1 MPGWKRWALAQ
12 RNKLQSFAG
21 FSPGFVLTGAKAPRG
36 GPAFTG
42 LKPGASTLR
51 RALKLSSI
59 IRVSALFVFLS
70 APPRLSARFRFR
82 ANGQSRLSPPALA
95 EKLPSLYTEV
105 LNVIRLGEDRAVQKL
120 QRGEVTLRRFA
131 ALLILVVALAFGVIA
146 CGGGSNTTNNPFSMS
161 ITPTTYSLN
170 YGQVMQLSPVV
181 KNYAGNALSGQTIT
195 YTSSSPT
202 IADVANGSTNPGA
215 ICAGTWDSETNPVIC
230 HPPTSPGT
238 ATITASA
245 SSNGGT
251 ASTTATI
258 YVHPAIGSIAVGPTS
273 ATNTSPFT
281 CPGSGTCTC
290 NGTVTCP
297 SASATACAC
306 TTSGPVSALGVSNCL
321 SSAPTAADYALFTAT
336 VCSGPGALP
345 GSCPNGTD
353 ITNSAGPLTWTV
365 TPASIGIAD
374 ISGITCTTGST
385 CKLTAA
391 LSGQAFVTASVG
403 SVTSTPTAGGGA
415 AALTTCPV
423 QSISL
428 TELASS
434 AGSPTSSSGATGTAV
449 SLTPTVTDSR
459 GNPFNTLPTTLTFG
473 SSQPL
478 VAAASSTISSGVTG
492 NATLVASCT
501 PPNCNTGFYPVY
513 SNPFLLNVTGATS
526 TVVYVSTSS
535 INGAYLVPISTSTTP
550 IAAGAVITLAPSTS
564 SFRTNSMLITPTA
577 ANIVMGSDS
586 GGVIVYNISAGT
598 SSVTAFSGKVLAASP
613 DGNTIVVYDAV
624 QGSPTVYIYSL
635 ASESVITSFP
645 MLGTNTAHAA
655 FSPDSGTAYI
665 VGSNGTGSGNV
676 LFKWT
681 SSMSPTRLS
690 TTGETT
696 DAFNDVAFLPQG
708 SFAVLAGGS
717 NPVSVIATCHNQDVT
732 GTPPITELPGPPPVP
747 LATTPTVLLT
757 VPNGSLTTANSTTAS
772 DIISSGANILAFDSP
787 FVDDFT
793 VSFGNSTGFSSTLN
807 TCIPPQGLTATD
819 QRRDFSKVAGSA
831 ASFNTDQVIVT
842 SDGTKAFI
850 LDHSQIAL
858 LEYNVTTGIGSVIP
872 LANSQPPTTGGAT
885 LDGLSLY
892 VGGKDG
898 NIHIIDLTAN
908 SGIGADTL
916 QIPLNTTTVGAPTG
930 FTPDFVAVTP

>member
-1 MPGWKRWALAQ
+1 
-12 RNKLQSFAG
+12 
-21 FSPGFVLTGAKAPRG
+21 
-36 GPAFTG
+36 
-42 LKPGASTLR
+42 
-51 RALKLSSI
+51 
-59 IRVSALFVFLS
+59 
-70 APPRLSARFRFR
+70 
-82 ANGQSRLSPPALA
+82 
-95 EKLPSLYTEV
+95 
-105 LNVIRLGEDRAVQKL
+105 
-120 QRGEVTLRRFA
+120 
-131 ALLILVVALAFGVIA
+131 
-146 CGGGSNTTNNPFSMS
+146 
-161 ITPTTYSLN
+161 
-170 YGQVMQLSPVV
+170 
-181 KNYAGNALSGQTIT
+181 
-195 YTSSSPT
+195 
-202 IADVANGSTNPGA
+202 
-215 ICAGTWDSETNPVIC
+215 
-230 HPPTSPGT
+230 
-238 ATITASA
+238 
-245 SSNGGT
+245 
-251 ASTTATI
+251 
-258 YVHPAIGSIAVGPTS
+258 
-273 ATNTSPFT
+273 
-281 CPGSGTCTC
+281 
-290 NGTVTCP
+290 
-297 SASATACAC
+297 
-306 TTSGPVSALGVSNCL
+306 
-321 SSAPTAADYALFTAT
+321 
-336 VCSGPGALP
+336 
-345 GSCPNGTD
+345 
-353 ITNSAGPLTWTV
+353 
-365 TPASIGIAD
+365 
-374 ISGITCTTGST
+374 
-385 CKLTAA
+385 
-391 LSGQAFVTASVG
+391 
-403 SVTSTPTAGGGA
+403 
-415 AALTTCPV
+415 
-423 QSISL
+423 
-428 TELASS
+428 
-434 AGSPTSSSGATGTAV
+434 
-449 SLTPTVTDSR
+449 
-459 GNPFNTLPTTLTFG
+459 
-473 SSQPL
+473 
-478 VAAASSTISSGVTG
+478 
-492 NATLVASCT
+492 
-501 PPNCNTGFYPVY
+501 
-513 SNPFLLNVTGATS
+513 
-526 TVVYVSTSS
+526 
-535 INGAYLVPISTSTTP
+535 
-550 IAAGAVITLAPSTS
+550 
-564 SFRTNSMLITPTA
+564 MLITPTA

-747 LATTPTVLLT
+747 LATTPTVLVT